1 MGTFENI
8 VRPYQTPGAAN
19 EPTFAPVGQPPPI
32 RLQVGRGSGA
42 NIKTPTGSYS
52 AEATFYVEQK
62 PTEVI
67 EN

>member
-1 MGTFENI
+1 MAAFESFI
-8 VRPYQTPGAAN
+8 RPYQTPGPTN
-19 EPTFAPVGQPPPI
+19 EATFAPVGQPPPV

-52 AEATFYVEQK
+52 ANATYYVEQK
-62 PTEVI
+62 PTEII